1 MLISII
7 SSASWTLQPCSCV
20 TWLTERCV
28 PKSEASEEL
37 PRIRVIRPQCYTD
50 GRMAFLSCRF
60 TSTLTR
66 HIRLTGDGGQGAPAT
81 HRRLVPSLRPVKT
94 EEIVRHRQ
102 NLATTCGDLAG
113 EKQLVYSATCSFNSY
128 AAEQSQRQSPKEQG
142 CWGTVTESEGTRL
155 LRNSHRVRRNKA
167 VEEQLSNMTIHPALR
182 AWQLHLLALDLTWA
196 LGDGRELM
204 WTATSV

>member
-1 MLISII
+1 
-7 SSASWTLQPCSCV
+7 
-20 TWLTERCV
+20 
-28 PKSEASEEL
+28 
-37 PRIRVIRPQCYTD
+37 
-50 GRMAFLSCRF
+50 MAFLSCRF

-113 EKQLVYSATCSFNSY
+113 EKQLVYSATCSFT
-128 AAEQSQRQSPKEQG
+128 EQLCR
-142 CWGTVTESEGTRL
+142 GTVTETESEGTRL

-182 AWQLHLLALDLTWA
+182 AWRLHLLALDLSWA